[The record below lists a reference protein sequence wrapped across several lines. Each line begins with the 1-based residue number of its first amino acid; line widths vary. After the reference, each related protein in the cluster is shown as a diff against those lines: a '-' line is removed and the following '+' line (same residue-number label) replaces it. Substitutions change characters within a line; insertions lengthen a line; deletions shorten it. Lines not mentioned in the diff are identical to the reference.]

1 VNHRELF
8 YYIARCEVIVAALPA
23 DSLRIQQPAVSAQVA
38 RLEEDLGVR
47 LFERRP
53 FRLTPAGKAL
63 YDFIAPF
70 FSRLGEVEDIVKA
83 S

>member
-1 VNHRELF
+1 VLSILSELHRT
-8 YYIARCEVIVAALPA
+8 R
-23 DSLRIQQPAVSAQVA
+23 DSVRLHAVSAQVA